1 MIKLIKST
9 FYKEKETK
17 EKLAEFI
24 LNSTSLSM
32 GEECRKFENK
42 FAIKQGRKHAVFVS
56 SGSMANLVLLQSLLN
71 LGLLKKGDKIGASA
85 LTWSTNIMPII
96 QLGLAPV
103 IFDCELDNLNVSKN
117 ILEKDFDSEIKA
129 IFLTNALG
137 FAADIEAIVDFC
149 QEKNIILL
157 EDNCES
163 LGSKINGKL
172 LGNFGLA
179 STFSTFVGHHLST
192 IEGGLICTDDD
203 DLHEMLLMVRA
214 HGWDRN
220 LTPERQTFWREK
232 NEIDNFYA
240 SYAFYALAYNA
251 RPTEIQGF
259 LGNSQIE
266 FWDEIIS
273 SRANNF
279 KQFNQIAAN
288 NPDIFPLVSG
298 HMEVISNFAMP
309 LIFKTKELF
318 EEYKYKFI
326 ASQVEIRPIIAGDI
340 TSQPFFKQYKQ
351 ANQPHLTNATLIH
364 QNGFYFG
371 NNPEMT
377 EDELN
382 KLCELINQK

>member
-32 GEECRKFENK
+32 GEECKKFENK
-42 FAIKQGRKHAVFVS
+42 FAIKQGRKHAIFVS

-96 QLGLAPV
+96 QLGLVPV
-103 IFDCELDNLNVSKN
+103 IFDCELNNLNVSKN

-137 FAADIEAIVDFC
+137 FTADIEAIVDFC
-149 QEKNIILL
+149 EEKNIILL

-192 IEGGLICTDDD
+192 IEGGLICTDNEE
-203 DLHEMLLMVRA
+203 LYEMILMVRA

-220 LTPERQTFWREK
+220 LPQASQSRWREK
-232 NEIDNFYA
+232 YGINDFYA
-240 SYAFYALAYNA
+240 RYTFYALAYNA

-259 LGNSQIE
+259 LGNIQLE
-266 FWDEIIS
+266 YWDEIVAK
-273 SRANNF
+273 RAENF
-279 KQFNQIAAN
+279 KKINAIAKQ
-288 NPDIFPLVSG
+288 NPDIIPLNLE
-298 HMEVISNFAMP
+298 HLEIISNFAVP
-309 LIFKTKELF
+309 VIFKSADLNKA
-318 EEYKYKFI
+318 YNKKFNE
-326 ASQVEIRPIIAGDI
+326 AGVETRPIIAGNIVD
-340 TSQPFFKQYKQ
+340 QPFFKNYYK
-351 ANQPHLTNATLIH
+351 NIFSCPNASLIKE
-364 QNGFYFG
+364 NGFYFG

-377 EDELN
+377 EDDTELPCSLL
-382 KLCELINQK
+382 KK